1 VPEQLGLE
9 QGLGNGRAVDRDEP
23 TLRRPLCQWIARATS
38 SLPEPL
44 SPRSRTGASVSA
56 TTRIWSNTP
65 CMALERP
72 RMLSKL

>member
-1 VPEQLGLE
+1 MAAQLTAT
-9 QGLGNGRAVDRDEP
+9 NDP
-23 TLRRPLCQWIARATS
+23 SRRPLCQWMARDTS

-44 SPRSRTGASVSA
+44 SPSRRTGASVSA
-56 TTRIWSNTP
+56 TARICSNTP